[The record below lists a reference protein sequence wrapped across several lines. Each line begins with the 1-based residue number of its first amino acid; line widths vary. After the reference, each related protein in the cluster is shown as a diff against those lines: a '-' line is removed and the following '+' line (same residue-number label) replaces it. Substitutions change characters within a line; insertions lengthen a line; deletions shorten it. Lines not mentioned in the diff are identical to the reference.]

1 MNRKGTDVVDF
12 AANPAPATSLAVAWA
27 SFRDR
32 VIPKDAGPVQLQ
44 EMRRAFYA
52 GAWALHT
59 SMNAIALNPEVK
71 DCTATILMESLTV
84 EMEQFQADVKAGKA

>member
-1 MNRKGTDVVDF
+1 MKTRKGTDVVDL
-12 AANPAPATSLAVAWA
+12 AQPHATSLAAAWE
-27 SFRDR
+27 SFRAR

-59 SMNAIALNPEVK
+59 SMNAIALNPEVPE
-71 DCTATILMESLTV
+71 DTATQLLESLVV
-84 EMEQFQADVKAGKA
+84 EMEQFQADITAGRA

>member
-1 MNRKGTDVVDF
+1 MVDF
-12 AANPAPATSLAVAWA
+12 SAEPINATSLAVAWA

-32 VIPKDAGPVQLQ
+32 VIPKDAGPIQLQ

-59 SMNAIALNPEVK
+59 SMNAIALNPALPN
-71 DCTATILMESLTV
+71 DTATHLMESLAV
-84 EMEQFQADVKAGKA
+84 EMEQFQADIKAGTA